1 MDNGYI
7 VRFMRSDDLPDEE
20 YSHCSDADALAQYT
34 SQQPESNDVY
44 FAVQLIEVSGNT
56 RTVKATVL
64 LALSDEER
72 EILSKIG
79 CNEQFD
85 TCLRLKEILP
95 LLSDDSIKES
105 AITARIKIE
114 NISPAKFPIFFD
126 LLRRQAVT

>member
-1 MDNGYI
+1 MDNEYI

-20 YSHCSDADALAQYT
+20 YSHRSGKDALVQYT
-34 SQQPESNDVY
+34 SQQIESNDVY
-44 FAVQLIEVSGNT
+44 FAVQLIEISGNT

-72 EILSKIG
+72 AIVSKIG

-95 LLSDDSIKES
+95 LLPDDSIKES
-105 AITARIKIE
+105 AIMARIKIE
-114 NISPAKFPIFFD
+114 NISPTKFPIFFD
-126 LLRRQAVT
+126 LLRKQVMI